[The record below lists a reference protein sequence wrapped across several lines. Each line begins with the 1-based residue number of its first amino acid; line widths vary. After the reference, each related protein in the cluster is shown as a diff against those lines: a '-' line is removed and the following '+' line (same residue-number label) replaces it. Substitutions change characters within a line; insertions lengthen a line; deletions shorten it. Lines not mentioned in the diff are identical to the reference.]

1 MTDTENQTY
10 SDTDNTENNDVDS
23 KKQKEIKRQDA
34 ILIKSLKDDINHYE
48 QKAKTYHSICTD
60 MWDKYAIGNNEE
72 NNKNS
77 IHNYCKFAIFWSNVQ
92 TLKPALFAKLPKINI
107 SKRLSHSDVISGTM
121 AQIAEQVADHY
132 ADTSNMLYAI
142 KKAVL
147 GRLVNGR
154 GTVWFR
160 YFTNADMNNFFEGI
174 ECDFVRVRDF
184 GHSLAGEWTDVNR
197 VWRKVYLTKQEAKN
211 FFHFDNPIET
221 KKIIATLK
229 FSEDY
234 NPYETDD
241 DKDDKEKKR
250 NCACVYEVWCKETKM
265 VYFLDQNCDAILMR
279 KNVSDTVNLTG
290 FFPCPKPLYATLPEN
305 SLFPKPDYEFYKLQ
319 AEVLELL
326 AQRQKILIE
335 QIKIKGVYDQSH
347 GELANLL
354 TAENGKMTPI
364 KDLPM
369 ILEKGGLNNLFAMF
383 DVTNYVNQLTVVTQ
397 AMKEIK
403 ADIYEITGIADII
416 RGQGQSNVTATSD
429 GIKAKFAT
437 LRLSDMQDDVQNFI
451 KDAIVIMTEMALQVL
466 GQNTIDNLV
475 NVKEIND
482 AKEKK
487 DFVFLN
493 QIIKN
498 VKNINALNY
507 KVDIETDSTVR
518 IDQDAEKA
526 ERMEFV
532 NVFGSLMSQAMQAP
546 KELLPLTAQVLK
558 FAIRSFRG
566 ARELE
571 TEINNAMDNLLAAGN
586 NQNQPQP
593 TPEQQ
598 AEQQRQQAEQQKQQA
613 DSAFKEKIKQME
625 LQNENMIAKMK
636 MNFDMQI
643 QELKSKTGIDIENI
657 RAMTDID
664 VENIRAMT
672 RLNDDGRATYG
683 QPL

>member
-1 MTDTENQTY
+1 MIDTDINTDTEN
-10 SDTDNTENNDVDS
+10 NDAD
-23 KKQKEIKRQDA
+23 KKQQKNIIQQNA
-34 ILIKSLKDDINHYE
+34 ILLKSLKDDIYAYE
-48 QKAKTYHSICTD
+48 QRAKDYHNVCD
-60 MWDKYAIGNNEE
+60 EMWDKYALGNNEKKDTIQE
-72 NNKNS
+72 
-77 IHNYCKFAIFWSNVQ
+77 YCKFAIFWSNVQ

-107 SKRLSHSDVISGTM
+107 SKRLPNSNVVSGTM

-132 ADTSNMLYAI
+132 ADASNMFFAI

-154 GTVWFR
+154 GTIWFR
-160 YFTNADMNNFFEGI
+160 HFNNQNENNFFEGI

-184 GHSLAGEWTDVNR
+184 GHSLTGEWTDVGR
-197 VWRKVYLTKQEAKN
+197 VWRKVYLTKKEAKN
-211 FFHFDNPIET
+211 FFHFDSPLET
-221 KKIIATLK
+221 KEIIRILN
-229 FSEDY
+229 FSEEY
-234 NPYETDD
+234 KPYETED
-241 DKDDKEKKR
+241 DKDETEKKR
-250 NCACVYEVWCKETKM
+250 NCACVYEVWCKETKH
-265 VYFLDQNCDAILMR
+265 VYFLNQNCEKILLK
-279 KNVSDTVNLTG
+279 KNVADVLNLTG

-305 SLFPKPDYEFYKLQ
+305 SLFPKPDYEFYRLQ

-326 AQRQKILIE
+326 AQRQKWLIQE
-335 QIKIKGVYDQSH
+335 IKIKGFYDKSH
-347 GELANLL
+347 SEIGNLL
-354 TAENGKMTPI
+354 TAENGKMTPVA
-364 KDLPM
+364 DLPM
-369 ILEKGGLNNLFAMF
+369 ILEKGGLNSLFAMF
-383 DVTNYVNQLTVVTQ
+383 DVTPLINQLTVITQ

-403 ADIYEITGIADII
+403 SDIYEITGIADII

-466 GQNTIDNLV
+466 GQKTIDEIID
-475 NVKEIND
+475 VKEIND
-482 AKEKK
+482 AKEQKNTA
-487 DFVFLN
+487 FLSE
-493 QIIKN
+493 IVKN

-507 KVDIETDSTVR
+507 KVDIETDSTIR

-532 NVFGSLMSQAMQAP
+532 TIFGGLVSQAMQAP

-558 FAIRSFRG
+558 FAVRSFRG
-566 ARELE
+566 GRELE
-571 TEINNAMDNLLAAGN
+571 TEINNAMDKLATPA
-586 NQNQPQP
+586 QNPQQP

-598 AEQQRQQAEQQKQQA
+598 KEQIELQKQQA
-613 DSAFKEKIKQME
+613 DFAFKEKIKQME
-625 LQNENMIAKMK
+625 LENQAIIAKMK

-643 QELKSKTGIDIENI
+643 QELKSKTDI
-657 RAMTDID
+657 R